1 MGAPSLTRSRLTLLA
16 AAAIVVADQLT
27 KVWAVAAL
35 PGNPIVIIDGF
46 LGFHLTRNPGA
57 AFSSLQGVGP
67 LIGVLGIGIAAWLI
81 IMLRREPDPME
92 AWAFALVLGGAVGNL
107 LDRVFRGD
115 GLLDGA
121 VVDFVDLWWIPTFNV
136 ADSAITIGAGLLL
149 LAAFLHERRHEPSS

>member
-1 MGAPSLTRSRLTLLA
+1 M
-16 AAAIVVADQLT
+16 IVGADQLT
-27 KVWAVAAL
+27 KAWAVTAL
-35 PGNPIVIIDGF
+35 PGNPITLIDGF

-67 LIGVLGIGIAAWLI
+67 LIGVLAIGVATWLVI
-81 IMLRREPDPME
+81 LLRREPDPAE
-92 AWAFALVLGGAVGNL
+92 AWALALVLGGAVGNL

-115 GLLDGA
+115 GFLDGA

-149 LAAFLHERRHEPSS
+149 IAAFLHERRSEH